1 MDFDPNR
8 KLMESAEVKDF
19 SDLPESSYLVSI
31 KYDGIR
37 AYVALSPEG
46 KPTVY
51 SRTHKPI
58 PNLQIQLTYGIKQ
71 LLGCEGELTLKPDVC
86 SFSEVQ
92 SVVMSEDKQSTLL
105 QFNLFPFSAMP
116 FPVGVPTSVKFL
128 VERVVETKDVQRFWD
143 GYTGGGLGPE
153 GLMFR
158 SLTTRNR
165 SNSGTKAG
173 RSTVKEGY
181 LIKWKAKKSAE
192 FKLKDIRRLF
202 NKDGVAQD
210 CLGSLVLQTSDG
222 KEFKVGTGFTL
233 QQRVDIWYD
242 LYTKS
247 HLGQFPE
254 DQLVEVEF
262 MDYYASGIP
271 RQPVFKV
278 FRDA

>member
-1 MDFDPNR
+1 VNFDPNR
-8 KLMESAEVKDF
+8 KILESAEVKDF
-19 SDLPESSYLVSI
+19 SDLPESSYLVST

-46 KPTVY
+46 RPIVY

-58 PNLQIQLTYGIKQ
+58 PSQQVQERFGREGM
-71 LLGCEGELTLKPDVC
+71 LGQEGELHIPN
-86 SFSEVQ
+86 SNFSYIQ
-92 SVVMSEDKQSTLL
+92 SVVMASDGEDSQLVFRTFPWIQSYSSGI
-105 QFNLFPFSAMP
+105 PFVRPIMEQVVPAYAISVQWAQALGDDPSA
-116 FPVGVPTSVKFL
+116 
-128 VERVVETKDVQRFWD
+128 
-143 GYTGGGLGPE
+143 E

-158 SLTTRNR
+158 SLTSRNR
-165 SNSGTKAG
+165 SNSGTKEG

-192 FKLKDIRRLF
+192 FKLRDIRRLF

-254 DQLVEVEF
+254 DPLVEVEF

-271 RQPVFKV
+271 RQPVFKG

>member
-1 MDFDPNR
+1 VNFDPNR
-8 KLMESAEVKDF
+8 KLMEAAEVKDF

-46 KPTVY
+46 VPTVY

-58 PNLQIQLTYGIKQ
+58 PSQQVQERFGRRE
-71 LLGCEGELTLKPDVC
+71 LLGVEGELHIPNSD
-86 SFSEVQ
+86 FSSIQ
-92 SVVMSEDKQSTLL
+92 SVVMAADGEDSQLVFRTFPWIQVYSQGIPFIRPIMEQSIPTY
-105 QFNLFPFSAMP
+105 AI
-116 FPVGVPTSVKFL
+116 PVQWAQV
-128 VERVVETKDVQRFWD
+128 
-143 GYTGGGLGPE
+143 LGESPSSE

-158 SLTTRNR
+158 SCTTKNR
-165 SNSGTKAG
+165 SNSGTKEG

-192 FKLKDIRRLF
+192 FKLVGIRRLF

-210 CLGSLVLQTSDG
+210 CLGSLVLKTLDG

-233 QQRVDIWYD
+233 QQRVDFWYD
-242 LYTKS
+242 LYTKD
-247 HLGQFPE
+247 HLGQFPT

-262 MDYYASGIP
+262 MDYYPSGIP
-271 RQPVFKV
+271 RQPVFKG